1 MVFACLERTKK
12 GREVVMRAERVSLI
26 EPLDTSIQT
35 SSPALRIAEKTP
47 QTRLQ
52 RLVDLAYSLLKE
64 AEVLAR
70 DKTLSD
76 ESARIQT
83 LNFDEGIDFYGEVKR
98 FEVGLIKRAL
108 EETSGNQ
115 AKAAKL
121 LQIKPTTLNSK
132 IKLYQIEF

>member
-1 MVFACLERTKK
+1 
-12 GREVVMRAERVSLI
+12 MRAERISLI
-26 EPLDTSIQT
+26 EPLENGVQA
-35 SSPALRIAEKTP
+35 SSPALRIADRAP
-47 QTRLQ
+47 QTRIQ

-70 DKTLSD
+70 DKTFSD
-76 ESARIQT
+76 ESARVQS
-83 LNFDEGIDFYGEVKR
+83 LNFTEGIDFYGEVER

-108 EETSGNQ
+108 EETHGNQ

-121 LQIKPTTLNSK
+121 LRIKPTTLNSK

>member
-1 MVFACLERTKK
+1 
-12 GREVVMRAERVSLI
+12 MRAERISF
-26 EPLDTSIQT
+26 EPLENSVQT
-35 SSPALRIAEKTP
+35 ASPALRIAERAP
-47 QTRLQ
+47 QTRIS

-70 DKTLSD
+70 DKTFAD
-76 ESARIQT
+76 ENARVQS
-83 LNFDEGIDFYGEVKR
+83 LNFTEGIDFYGEVER

-108 EETSGNQ
+108 EETHGNQ

-121 LQIKPTTLNSK
+121 LRIKPTTLNSK